1 MIQRNAEDIA
11 SGNWES
17 ILLAARLDK
26 SYLRYEEGP
35 CPICGGK
42 ARFRWRAKKE
52 SGFCNGCRFVGP
64 FTILQTLLGT
74 DFRGAADYVRR
85 WACMDQGV
93 GAPARVVR
101 LAPRP
106 RPVEVDDTEQL
117 RQKYRKLWGESV
129 VIEEG
134 MPAHEYLTRRIPG
147 LTAIP
152 KVLRAHASLAYWRKD
167 DAGKHQK
174 LGSFPAM
181 IAAVQGIDG
190 RVANIWRTYLDD
202 TGNKAT
208 LPDAKKASGRF
219 LQASYAVRLQAP
231 TGDELAVAE
240 GIETALAVWVM
251 FGIPCWA
258 VMSADGMRK
267 FEVPPE
273 FDGVS
278 KLRIFGDNDSRD
290 QYGRRAGNDAANFL
304 KEKTRAQGR
313 IATVM
318 MPKFTTFDFA
328 DIAVKIAA

>member
-17 ILLAARLDK
+17 ILLSAGLDK

-42 ARFRWRAKKE
+42 TRFRWRVKKE
-52 SGFCNGCRFVGP
+52 SGFCNACRFVGA
-64 FTILQTLLGT
+64 FTILQNLLGT
-74 DFRGAADYVRR
+74 DFRGAADHIRR
-85 WACMDQGV
+85 WAGVEQGD
-93 GAPARVVR
+93 GTPARIVR

-117 RQKYRKLWGESV
+117 RQKYRKLWNESV
-129 VIEEG
+129 LIQEG

-152 KVLRAHASLAYWRKD
+152 KVLRAHAALAYWKID

-174 LGSFPAM
+174 LGTYPAM
-181 IAAVQGIDG
+181 VAAVQGIDG

-202 TGNKAT
+202 CGNKAD
-208 LPDAKKASGRF
+208 LPAAKKASGRF
-219 LQASYAVRLQAP
+219 LQGSYAVRLQAP
-231 TGDELAVAE
+231 MGDELAVAE

-251 FGIPCWA
+251 FGIPCWS

-267 FEVPPE
+267 FEIPPE
-273 FDGVS
+273 FQGVS
-278 KLRIFGDNDSRD
+278 KLRVFADNDARD
-290 QYGRRAGNDAANFL
+290 QNGRRAGNDAANFL
-304 KEKTRAQGR
+304 KDKIRSQGR

-318 MPKFTTFDFA
+318 MPKFTPTLQ
-328 DIAVKIAA
+328 